1 MVKVDNRDK
10 NDIVQQMLERSKS
23 YTPEWIMDSR
33 NPDIAAVLALAYADM
48 LVGTLKKV
56 NGTPLKNK
64 IAFFNMVD
72 ATLLP
77 AAPSEGYVSFSL
89 SADDV
94 GSTPIE
100 KGAVM
105 SSYVGEGDTMHFETC
120 DDILVSPAKIVKI
133 FCADDKEDFIGEYED
148 FSDKKTGL
156 FTLPQVNLQSHTM
169 RISHPFAFDVRTE
182 GSIALRF
189 FRTSGTLV
197 GNGSLAAFSS
207 VSAANIEYYAGE
219 ETGFVPFS
227 EVRVSGSELILVKD
241 AKLPAVTA
249 DADGWNIRFTV
260 KDVTEFENFSFSH
273 IEALPS
279 GSSIAPEIVTDGNVE
294 YDINAFFPFGERF
307 QLFNEVY
314 FGCGEVLG
322 KRGAKITM
330 SFDMSVVETPIENQ
344 LDEDGINWKW
354 IANKKDF
361 KEAKSYKIAITSVIW
376 EYFNGNGWSRLFND
390 GRYSDLFNIVQGVT
404 SSFKSITFTVPE
416 DMSEVFVGAHEGCYI
431 RARVLKAENL
441 YKTKGWYMS
450 PFVRNIS
457 FEYHYENNG
466 RRVNDILTYNNIEE
480 RRFDPTSSSDHEG
493 FVPFRCAGASART
506 VYLGFNAPPDN
517 GPMRILWDVEEDP
530 LSSHP
535 KLRWRY
541 LTANGWS
548 PMNLADETESFTKV
562 GLTVFLDNH
571 GFRRTRLFGEDLYW
585 VSVSDT
591 ESLYKT
597 KRCGTPIINRIVFN
611 AVRAVNVDSHREEF
625 FAMNIY
631 TENAEFALAA
641 ASVLD
646 LDLYV
651 NEFAAITD
659 SETEALEAEGRVIRV
674 AGSGG
679 LDAEIWVK
687 WKEVNSFA
695 MEDNNSRCYTVDR
708 SAGKF
713 TFGNGRKGRIP
724 PVSDIDNIRVV
735 YTTGG
740 GERTNV
746 SAGGITALERSYGFV
761 SGVDNPKRFYGGCD
775 AETVEE
781 AMRRSAVMLRTQ
793 GKAIT
798 ARDLESITFN
808 ASRNIRKLRCVAG
821 RNASGLRER
830 GAVTLVVLKK
840 EHSEFS
846 RIRTD
851 IKNYLRGRLPG
862 NIVSGDSLYVT
873 EPTFVKINV
882 GAEIKT
888 DHINGIFEL
897 KMSVEKCLEDYF
909 ASFAGQDG
917 DNVWRLGMVPNEQQ
931 IRSAVLRLKNVVYVR
946 KLYIT
951 MYVSGP
957 GGMKEIDSDT
967 IGNYSYILPENGEH
981 DISVTVE

>member
-1 MVKVDNRDK
+1 MVKVDDRDK
-10 NDIVQQMLERSKS
+10 KDIVGQMLERSRS

-33 NPDIAAVLALAYADM
+33 HPDIGAVLALAYADM
-48 LVGTLKKV
+48 LVGTIKKV

-72 ATLLP
+72 ASLLP
-77 AAPSEGYVSFSL
+77 AAPSEGYVSFTL

-105 SSYVGEGDTMHFETC
+105 SSYTGDGDTMHFETC

-133 FCADDKEDFIGEYED
+133 FCADDSEDFIGEYEN
-148 FSDKKTGL
+148 FAEEKTGL
-156 FTLPQVNLQSHTM
+156 FTLPPVNLQSHTM
-169 RISHPFAFDVRTE
+169 RISHPFAFDLRTD
-182 GSIALRF
+182 GSVALRF

-197 GNGSLAAFSS
+197 GNDILSALAAS
-207 VSAANIEYYAGE
+207 SAADIEYYAGE
-219 ETGFVPFS
+219 ENGFVHFS
-227 EVRVSGSELILVKD
+227 DVRVSGGDLLLVKD
-241 AKLPAVTA
+241 AKLPAVAA
-249 DADGWNIRFTV
+249 DEEGCNIRFTV
-260 KDVTEFENFSFSH
+260 KDVSGFENFSFSH
-273 IEALPS
+273 IEALPF
-279 GSSIAPEIVTDGNVE
+279 GGSIAPEFVTDGNVE
-294 YDINAFFPFGERF
+294 YDINAFYPFGERF

-344 LDEDGINWKW
+344 LDDDGINWKW
-354 IANKKDF
+354 VANKKDF
-361 KEAKSYKIAITSVIW
+361 KEAKSYRIAITSVIW
-376 EYFNGNGWSRLFND
+376 EYYNGNGWSRLFPD
-390 GRYSDLFNIVQGVT
+390 EKYADLFNIVQGAAT
-404 SSFKSITFTVPE
+404 SFKSMTFTCPE
-416 DMSEVFVGAHEGCYI
+416 DMSAVFVGAHEGCYI

-457 FEYHYENNG
+457 FEYHYENSG
-466 RRVNDILTYNNIEE
+466 RRVTDIVTYNNIEE
-480 RRFDPTSSSDHEG
+480 RRFDPTSATDYEG
-493 FVPFRCAGASART
+493 FVPFRCAGASERT
-506 VYLGFNAPPDN
+506 VYLGFSAPPDN

-535 KLRWRY
+535 KLQWRY

-548 PMNLADETESFTKV
+548 PMNIADETESFTKV

-571 GFRRTRLFGEDLYW
+571 GFKRTTLFGEELYW
-585 VSVSDT
+585 VAVTDR
-591 ESLYKT
+591 ENAYRT
-597 KRCGTPIINRIVFN
+597 KHSGTPIINRIVFN
-611 AVRAVNVDSHREEF
+611 SVRAVNVDSHMEEY
-625 FAMNIY
+625 FAMNVY

-646 LDLYV
+646 LELYV
-651 NEFAAITD
+651 NEFASITD
-659 SETEALEAEGRVIRV
+659 RETEILEREGRIIRV
-674 AGSGG
+674 VGNGG
-679 LDAEIWVK
+679 LDTEIWVK
-687 WKEVNSFA
+687 WTEVSSFA
-695 MEDNNSRCYTVDR
+695 MENNDSRCYTVDR
-708 SAGKF
+708 SAGRF

-724 PVSDIDNIRVV
+724 PVSDINNIRVL

-740 GERTNV
+740 GDRTNV
-746 SAGGITALERSYGFV
+746 SAGGITGLERSYGFV
-761 SGVDNPKRFYGGCD
+761 SGVSNPKRFYGGCD

-793 GKAIT
+793 GKAVT

-808 ASRNIRKLRCVAG
+808 ASRNIRKLRCVSG
-821 RNASGLRER
+821 RNASGVRER

-840 EHSEFS
+840 KHSEFS
-846 RIRTD
+846 RIRAD
-851 IKNYLRGRLPG
+851 IKDYLRDRLPG
-862 NIVSGDSLYVT
+862 NVISGDSLYVT

-888 DHINGIFEL
+888 NQLNGIFEL
-897 KMSVEKCLEDYF
+897 KKSIEQCLANYF
-909 ASFAGQDG
+909 ASFAGADG

-951 MYVSGP
+951 MYVSGA
-957 GGMKEIDSDT
+957 GGLKEIDSDT